1 MKFCM
6 SMRLKK
12 AHHLK
17 NFSLM
22 HLRSLLIYI
31 LLGKNKEGG
40 AGLFIIFPSACCAHA
55 RARERERESLEF
67 LLSIVFFC
75 VLLFCLILT
84 TKIMSLYSPW
94 LSFLLSLAN
103 TLSTL
108 KRKIIAFGRQCTMQ
122 DVQ

>member
-40 AGLFIIFPSACCAHA
+40 AGLFIIFPSACCA
-55 RARERERESLEF
+55 RERERVWNFCF
-67 LLSIVFFC
+67 LLSSSVSF
-75 VLLFCLILT
+75 
-84 TKIMSLYSPW
+84 YSV
-94 LSFLLSLAN
+94 SFLLQKSCPCTPVAV
-103 TLSTL
+103 LSTFL
-108 KRKIIAFGRQCTMQ
+108 GKHTINFEEENNSFWKTVHNAGCSIKIIP
-122 DVQ
+122 